1 MAKQPQENP
10 AADAAEAP
18 KKKRGKLV
26 IIAGVLVLALGGGG
40 AAAWYFTRPADPN
53 APKVAEPEK
62 PAQFLA
68 LESFTVNL
76 AGQDN
81 QAQYLQAGLTLKL
94 GHEVKLEAIKERM
107 PEIRNRILLV
117 LSGKKA
123 NELLPVAGK
132 QKLALELSDS
142 IREILGDSA
151 GLKSA
156 KHEAKQKVAK
166 GEAESEGAEAKD
178 AKETKEGDT
187 AAAEGESKPAPK
199 AAKAAAAEHVAKND
213 VEVLFTS
220 FIIQ

>member
-1 MAKQPQENP
+1 MAKQPQESP

-18 KKKRGKLV
+18 KKKRGKL
-26 IIAGVLVLALGGGG
+26 ILIAGVLVLALGGGG
-40 AAAWYFTRPADPN
+40 AGAWYFTRSADPHGAK
-53 APKVAEPEK
+53 APEPEK
-62 PAQFLA
+62 PAQFLP

-76 AGQDN
+76 AAPDGQP
-81 QAQYLQAGLTLKL
+81 QFLQAGLTLKL

-123 NELLPVAGK
+123 GELLPVSGK
-132 QKLALELSDS
+132 QKLAVELSDS

-151 GLKSA
+151 GLKGAA
-156 KHEAKQKVAK
+156 KAKPAK
-166 GEAESEGAEAKD
+166 AESEQSKEAKEE
-178 AKETKEGDT
+178 KETKEGET
-187 AAAEGESKPAPK
+187 AAAEGEEKAEKAVRKP
-199 AAKAAAAEHVAKND
+199 AKAAAAPHVAKND